1 MPVVPTVVAAHDR
14 WMGRIRRTFELAKS
28 SWRVLQQDRELLV
41 LPVLSFVVS
50 AMVLVPLLVVAFVY
64 TDGTTTNAAG
74 EESADPAMIVIFVV
88 AALAIS
94 VVGVFFNGA
103 LVAGAHQRFTGG
115 DPTIGSALSK
125 ASRHLPGLIGW
136 ALLTATVGLILQA
149 LRERAGFLARF
160 VINLVGAA
168 WDVATFL
175 VVPAVIIDD
184 NGAIDGLKRS
194 ASLLRQ
200 TWGENIAAR
209 VGFGLLGLVLVIPGF
224 AIGGLAVAVG
234 GPVLIAG
241 ILVAVVWIALV
252 VVVMTALNAI
262 FQTALYMYATTGSMP
277 TGFETTDLRQT
288 FGPRE
293 TANR

>member
-1 MPVVPTVVAAHDR
+1 
-14 WMGRIRRTFELAKS
+14 MGRIRRTFELAKS
-28 SWRVLQQDRELLV
+28 SWRVLQHDRELLV

-50 AMVLVPLLVVAFVY
+50 AMVLVPLLVVAFAY

-74 EESADPAMIVIFVV
+74 EESADPAMIAIFVV
-88 AALAIS
+88 AALAIN
-94 VVGVFFNGA
+94 VVSVFFNGA

-125 ASRHLPGLIGW
+125 AARHLPGLVGW

-160 VINLVGAA
+160 VIGLVGAA

-184 NGAIDGLKRS
+184 NGAIEGLKRS

-209 VGFGLLGLVLVIPGF
+209 VGFGLLGLVLVIPGVVL
-224 AIGGLAVAVG
+224 GGLAVAVG

-241 ILVAVVWIALV
+241 ILVAVGWIALV
-252 VVVMTALNAI
+252 VVVITALSAI

-293 TANR
+293 AVNS

>member
-1 MPVVPTVVAAHDR
+1 
-14 WMGRIRRTFELAKS
+14 MGRIRRTFELAKS

-115 DPTIGSALSK
+115 DPTIGSALDK
-125 ASRHLPGLIGW
+125 AARHLPGLIGW

-293 TANR
+293 AINS

>member
-1 MPVVPTVVAAHDR
+1 
-14 WMGRIRRTFELAKS
+14 MGRIRRTFELAKS
-28 SWRVLQQDRELLV
+28 SWRVLQHDRELLV

-50 AMVLVPLLVVAFVY
+50 AMVLVPLLVVAFAY
-64 TDGTTTNAAG
+64 TDGVSTNAAG
-74 EESADPAMIVIFVV
+74 EESADPAMIAVFVV

-94 VVGVFFNGA
+94 VVSVFFNGA
-103 LVAGAHQRFTGG
+103 LVAGAHQRFTGN
-115 DPTIGSALSK
+115 DPTIGSALGK
-125 ASRHLPGLIGW
+125 ASRHLPGLVGW

-184 NGAIDGLKRS
+184 NGPIDGLKRS

-209 VGFGLLGLVLVIPGF
+209 VGFGLLGLVLVIPGL
-224 AIGGLAVAVG
+224 AIGGLAAAAG

-241 ILVAVVWIALV
+241 ILVSVIWIALV

-288 FGPRE
+288 FAPRE
-293 TANR
+293 TINS

>member
-1 MPVVPTVVAAHDR
+1 
-14 WMGRIRRTFELAKS
+14 MGRIRRTLELAKS
-28 SWRVLQQDRELLV
+28 SWRVLQHDRELLV

-50 AMVLVPLLVVAFVY
+50 AIVIGPLLLVAFVY

-74 EESADPAMIVIFVV
+74 EESADPAMIAILIV
-88 AALAIS
+88 AALAMS
-94 VVGVFFNGA
+94 VVSVFFNGA
-103 LVAGAHQRFTGG
+103 LVAGAYQRFTGG
-115 DPTIGSALSK
+115 DPTIGSALGK
-125 ASRHLPGLIGW
+125 ASRHLPGLVGW

-184 NGAIDGLKRS
+184 KGAIDGLKRS
-194 ASLLRQ
+194 ASLLRH

-224 AIGGLAVAVG
+224 LIGGLAIAAG

-262 FQTALYMYATTGSMP
+262 FQTALYLYATTGSMP

-293 TANR
+293 GANA

>member
-1 MPVVPTVVAAHDR
+1 
-14 WMGRIRRTFELAKS
+14 MGRIRRTFELAKS
-28 SWRVLQQDRELLV
+28 SWRVLQHDRELLV

-50 AMVLVPLLVVAFVY
+50 AIVVLPLLLVAFAY

-74 EESADPAMIVIFVV
+74 EESADPAMVAILIV
-88 AALAIS
+88 AALAMS
-94 VVGVFFNGA
+94 VVSVFFNGA
-103 LVAGAHQRFTGG
+103 LVAGAYQRFTGG
-115 DPTIGSALSK
+115 DPTIGSALAK
-125 ASRHLPGLIGW
+125 ASRHLPGLVGW

-160 VINLVGAA
+160 VINLIGAA

-184 NGAIDGLKRS
+184 NGAIDGLKRL

-209 VGFGLLGLVLVIPGF
+209 VGFGLLGLLLVIPGF
-224 AIGGLAVAVG
+224 VIGGLAVAVG

-241 ILVAVVWIALV
+241 ILVAIVWIALV

-293 TANR
+293 AVNR

>member
-1 MPVVPTVVAAHDR
+1 
-14 WMGRIRRTFELAKS
+14 MGRIRRTFELAKS
-28 SWRVLQQDRELLV
+28 SWRVLQHDRELLV

-50 AMVLVPLLVVAFVY
+50 AMVLVPLLVVAFAY

-74 EESADPAMIVIFVV
+74 EESADPAMIAIFVV
-88 AALAIS
+88 GALAIS
-94 VVGVFFNGA
+94 VVSVFFNGA

-115 DPTIGSALSK
+115 DPTIGSALGK
-125 ASRHLPGLIGW
+125 AARHLPGLVGW

-160 VINLVGAA
+160 VIGLVGAA

-184 NGAIDGLKRS
+184 NGAIEGLKRS
-194 ASLLRQ
+194 ASLLHQ

-209 VGFGLLGLVLVIPGF
+209 VGFGLLGLVLVIPGVVL
-224 AIGGLAVAVG
+224 GGLAVAAG

-252 VVVMTALNAI
+252 VVVITALSAI

-293 TANR
+293 AVNS

>member
-1 MPVVPTVVAAHDR
+1 
-14 WMGRIRRTFELAKS
+14 
-28 SWRVLQQDRELLV
+28 VLQQDRELLV

-115 DPTIGSALSK
+115 DPTIGSALDK
-125 ASRHLPGLIGW
+125 AARHLPGLIGW

-184 NGAIDGLKRS
+184 KGTIDGLKRS

-224 AIGGLAVAVG
+224 VIGGLAAAAG
-234 GPVLIAG
+234 GPLLIAG

>member
-1 MPVVPTVVAAHDR
+1 
-14 WMGRIRRTFELAKS
+14 MGRIRRTFELAKS
-28 SWRVLQQDRELLV
+28 SWRVLQQDRELLA

-50 AMVLVPLLVVAFVY
+50 AMVVVPLVVVAFAY
-64 TDGTTTNAAG
+64 TDVTTTNAAG
-74 EESADPAMIVIFVV
+74 EESADPAMIAIFVI

-94 VVGVFFNGA
+94 IVSVFFNGA

-115 DPTIGSALSK
+115 DPTIGSALAK
-125 ASRHLPGLIGW
+125 ASRHLPGLVGW

-184 NGAIDGLKRS
+184 NGTIDGLKRS

-209 VGFGLLGLVLVIPGF
+209 VGFGLLGLLLVIPGF
-224 AIGGLAVAVG
+224 AIGGLAAAAG

-288 FGPRE
+288 FAPRE
-293 TANR
+293 TINS